1 MIHELTSISIY
12 NFRNYKH
19 LSLDLCVLSNILL
32 YGVNGSGK
40 TNFLEAISLFES
52 QKGLRKANSSELQ
65 STYSTFPWA
74 IHLKFSGNLVLT
86 VGIDNLKK
94 KIFKIN
100 GKPTKFAEFGKY
112 IWITWITPR
121 LDLTLSDNQSE
132 QRKFF
137 DHLISGV
144 INNHKEKINRYKAL
158 IKERQFVLKR
168 YKNEKWLDKIEYDI
182 AIYALAIHKNR
193 ATVIEM
199 INHTLENQIR
209 ININGSFE
217 SRPEINV
224 ILETLKNNRIHDS
237 QNNSTFFGPH
247 KTNFEIYYSNKQINS
262 NLCST
267 GEQKMILIDIL
278 CAAIKIHQEV
288 NNTCTL
294 LLLDDVFA
302 HLDRVK
308 IMYILERIESLN
320 IQCFFTSVDDALK
333 SFSNCEVFHIENGV
347 MSKV

>member
-19 LSLDLCVLSNILL
+19 LSLDLGVLRNVLL

-52 QKGLRKANSSELQ
+52 QKGLRKANSLELQ

-74 IHLKFSGNLVLT
+74 VHLKFSGDLILT

-94 KIFKIN
+94 KIFKVN
-100 GKPTKFAEFGKY
+100 GKSTKFSEFGQY
-112 IWITWITPR
+112 VWITWITPR

-144 INNHKEKINRYKAL
+144 INNHKDKINRYKSL
-158 IKERQFVLKR
+158 IKERQLILKR
-168 YKNEKWLDKIEYDI
+168 YQNDKWLDKIEYDI
-182 AIYALAIHKNR
+182 AICALNIHKNR
-193 ATVIEM
+193 VTVIEM
-199 INHTLENQIR
+199 INSTLDHQIK
-209 ININGSFE
+209 ININGLFE
-217 SRPEINV
+217 SRPEINIV
-224 ILETLKNNRIHDS
+224 LETLKNNRIHDA

-267 GEQKMILIDIL
+267 GEQKTILIDIL

-302 HLDRVK
+302 HLDKVK
-308 IMYILERIESLN
+308 IKYLLERIESLK
-320 IQCFFTSVDDALK
+320 IKCFFTSVDDSLK
-333 SFSNCEVFHIENGV
+333 NFNSCEVLRIENGV
-347 MSKV
+347 ISKI